1 MRKETGA
8 KGARP
13 ASDYAYQGCLK
24 ETLTRVARIAGEI
37 VRKVLASRN
46 ALPFG
51 RASLLL
57 SVPES
62 SPYCLS

>member
-1 MRKETGA
+1 MPKETGA

-37 VRKVLASRN
+37 
-46 ALPFG
+46 LP
-51 RASLLL
+51 
-57 SVPES
+57 
-62 SPYCLS
+62 